1 MNQFSRSLR
10 VLRTAALGGLVAS
23 TAIILAPAPGQSR
36 PGGLLSFED
45 SPKAIVDEAWQLVNQ
60 SFVDGTFHHTDW
72 QATRKELLNREYT
85 SKDQAYAAIRTALK
99 KLDDPY
105 TRFMDPDQ
113 FTALT
118 TQTSGELSGI
128 GVKLEV
134 DKTTKVLTIVEPMDG
149 SPAMKVGLKAGD
161 QLLAINGKT
170 TRGMDVGTASTI
182 IRGKPGTAVKLTV
195 NRVGGKAFDVSI
207 QRAVIEL
214 PTVTTAVKQEGKNKI
229 GYIRLSEFNA
239 HAASQVRQA
248 IQTLSQKQVNGF
260 ILDLRENPGGLLDSS
275 IDIARLW
282 LKSGMIVRTEDRAG
296 RSERIMAN
304 NSAITQ
310 LPLTVLVNNNSAS
323 SSEILTGALKDNGR
337 ATVVGNRTFGKALV
351 QAVHQLSDGSGLAVT
366 VAHYYTPNGTDISH
380 KGINPDVAVDLTT
393 AQAEKLAQKPNLIAT
408 AEDPQYM
415 QAVRTVSKSI
425 QAYRPKSE
433 TPAVTLT
440 APVRDTQTGQR

>member
-1 MNQFSRSLR
+1 MNQFSSSLR
-10 VLRTAALGGLVAS
+10 VFRTVALGGLVAA
-23 TAIILAPAPGQSR
+23 TATLLAPSPGQSR
-36 PGGLLSFED
+36 PGLLSFED
-45 SPKAIVDEAWQLVNQ
+45 SPKTIVDEAWQLVNQ

-85 SKDQAYAAIRTALK
+85 SKDQAYAAIRVALK

-134 DKTTKVLTIVEPMDG
+134 DKTTKILTIVEPMEG
-149 SPAMKVGLKAGD
+149 SPAMKMGLKAGD
-161 QLLAINGKT
+161 QLLAIDGKT
-170 TRGMDVGTASTI
+170 TRGMDVGAASTI
-182 IRGKPGTAVKLTV
+182 IRGKPGTPVKLTV
-195 NRVGGKAFDVSI
+195 NRIGNKTFDVTL

-229 GYIRLSEFNA
+229 GYIRLGEFNA
-239 HAASQVRQA
+239 HAAQQVKKA
-248 IQTLSQKQVNGF
+248 IETLSQKQVNGF

-282 LKSGMIVRTEDRAG
+282 LKSGTIVRTEDRAG
-296 RSERIMAN
+296 RSEKIMAN

-337 ATVVGNRTFGKALV
+337 ATVVGTRTFGKALV

-380 KGINPDVAVDLTT
+380 KGINPDVAINISETQL
-393 AQAEKLAQKPNLIAT
+393 EKLVQKPSLIAT

-415 QAVRTVSKSI
+415 QAVRTVTKSI
-425 QAYRPKSE
+425 QAYKPSSE
-433 TPAVTLT
+433 KPAVTLT
-440 APVRDTQTGQR
+440 APIPETQTGHR

>member
-10 VLRTAALGGLVAS
+10 VLRTVALGGLVAS
-23 TAIILAPAPGQSR
+23 TAVILAPTPGQSR
-36 PGGLLSFED
+36 PGMLSFEN

-72 QATRKELLNREYT
+72 QATRRDLLNREYT

-134 DKTTKVLTIVEPMDG
+134 DKTTKILTVVEPMEN
-149 SPAMKVGLKAGD
+149 SPAMKGGLKSGD

-170 TRGMDVGTASTI
+170 TRGMDVSTASTI
-182 IRGKPGTAVKLTV
+182 IRGKPGTAVKLTI
-195 NRVGGKAFDVSI
+195 NRIGDKTFDVNL

-229 GYIRLSEFNA
+229 GYIRLGEFNA
-239 HAASQVRQA
+239 HAANQVRQA
-248 IQTLSQKQVNGF
+248 IKNLSQKQVNGF

-282 LKSGMIVRTEDRAG
+282 LKSGTIVRTEDRSG
-296 RSERIMAN
+296 RSEKIMAN
-304 NSAITQ
+304 NTALTQ

-337 ATVVGNRTFGKALV
+337 ATVVGDRTFGKALV

-366 VAHYYTPNGTDISH
+366 VAHYYTPNGTDISQ
-380 KGINPDVAVDLTT
+380 KGINPDVAIQLTT
-393 AQAEKLAQKPNLIAT
+393 AQAEKLSQKPNLIAT

-415 QAVRTVSKSI
+415 QAVRAVSKSI
-425 QAYRPKSE
+425 RAYRPTE

-440 APVRDTQTGQR
+440 APVPETQTGQR